1 MAAPQKRMVIP
12 VVLADKETFDIYTKF
27 RMQMYRIHSE
37 TKNVSKN
44 KNNKPK
50 LYDISGGYTINKYD
64 ISANNL
70 NNQNYDG
77 SGNNQNY

>member
-37 TKNVSKN
+37 TKNVSKILISRINPYYMVSPPNLKAIGVRKFINDSSFNN
-44 KNNKPK
+44 KNPNKN
-50 LYDISGGYTINKYD
+50 G
-64 ISANNL
+64 
-70 NNQNYDG
+70 
-77 SGNNQNY
+77 